1 MENKQTTNI
10 DEFLKIYSTKKLE
23 VIDESFHVRNFY
35 DGLCI
40 LTDYP
45 GFDLI
50 LKSVKSRIV
59 ETEKEIAA
67 LYLGFN
73 LASEQIEFLLNN
85 NDALKR
91 IIKEQKLSSFK
102 LGENKTQFIDFSILC
117 NGRSEEILKQV
128 RPCCWDDI
136 YSLLIDLQGLETIYN
151 KMKDAAA
158 DDYIED
164 LEEIKEVVAED
175 YSKLDLDNLE
185 NCSKEF
191 NMSNDEVLS
200 RAIRYSEKHKLEYN
214 DAKIYLI
221 KYFSPL
227 VMMTF
232 ALVNDIKGQIK
243 DNK

>member
-1 MENKQTTNI
+1 MKNKQITNI
-10 DEFLKIYSTKKLE
+10 DEFLKNYSTKKLE

-35 DGLCI
+35 DGLCV
-40 LTDYP
+40 LTDYS

-50 LKSVKSRIV
+50 LKSVELEITEV
-59 ETEKEIAA
+59 EKEIAA

-73 LASEQIEFLLNN
+73 LASEQIEFLSNN
-85 NDALKR
+85 NDILKR

-102 LGENKTQFIDFSILC
+102 LGENKTQFLDFSMLC
-117 NGRSEEILKQV
+117 NGRSEEILKQI
-128 RPCCWDDI
+128 RPCCWDGI
-136 YSLLIDLQGLETIYN
+136 YSLLIDLQGLEAIYN
-151 KMKDAAA
+151 KMKDAATG
-158 DDYIED
+158 DYIED

-200 RAIRYSEKHKLEYN
+200 RAIKYSEKHKLEYN
-214 DAKIYLI
+214 DAKTYLI
-221 KYFSPL
+221 KCFSPL
-227 VMMTF
+227 VIMTF
-232 ALVNDIKGQIK
+232 ALVNDIKEKIK